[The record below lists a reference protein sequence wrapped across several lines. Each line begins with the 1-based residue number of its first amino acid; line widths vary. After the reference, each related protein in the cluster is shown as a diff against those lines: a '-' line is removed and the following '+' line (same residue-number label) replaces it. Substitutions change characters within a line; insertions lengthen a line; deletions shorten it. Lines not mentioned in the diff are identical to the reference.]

1 MNSHIIKKKQQLIG
15 CSHIQMKQTLLTG
28 EGVLEVKEELAAA
41 VYSCIIISPEKRT
54 KQLIVPCL

>member
-1 MNSHIIKKKQQLIG
+1 
-15 CSHIQMKQTLLTG
+15 MKQTLLTG